1 MKDRCNDRNSKTST
15 SVLIGLAFATLIAA
29 VLVLALFAGDT
40 DSETDASLAG
50 RDDSQDSGVAP
61 PTILPPDTPALI
73 ASTTPS
79 PRPSP
84 TRRPTASPTPR
95 SSCGSI
101 RGTAYTS
108 SAERSWFQQNCITPT
123 STPAP
128 PAPTATLPPSF
139 SSDGYILLGF
149 TTDAT
154 QYPDEQ
160 EPDPPEGPLVPSGSV
175 ITTCSASTVDVYV
188 RLTARDTG
196 DFETTWLVRGQS
208 QTNTFQRRQS
218 TILAHSWIA
227 FTTVAPSGT
236 YLYQLRF
243 QDALVV
249 SAYVTLVC

>member
-1 MKDRCNDRNSKTST
+1 MTLKILASRRRPFCHPTRPPLSLPPRLRRGRARRDVQPHRRPR
-15 SVLIGLAFATLIAA
+15 GLAAA
-29 VLVLALFAGDT
+29 Q
-40 DSETDASLAG
+40 SEGL
-50 RDDSQDSGVAP
+50 RIPHRLSG
-61 PTILPPDTPALI
+61 L
-73 ASTTPS
+73 
-79 PRPSP
+79 
-84 TRRPTASPTPR
+84 
-95 SSCGSI
+95 G
-101 RGTAYTS
+101 
-108 SAERSWFQQNCITPT
+108 FQQNCITPT